1 MSGVFE
7 YLIEVRKKRRGY
19 LVLLDPEKEGNIEIA
34 GMASSVGT
42 DALLIGGSTLENS
55 NFEDFVVRVRK
66 KTDLPLILFPGSKA
80 QLTNKADALFL
91 LSLVSGRNPEFL
103 IGEHVRSS
111 LEIKRLGIETIPV
124 GYILVESGNPTTVVE
139 KSNTQPIGR
148 DDLKSA
154 KAHALAAQFLGL
166 QMIYLEAGSGAEMS
180 VPIEM
185 IREVKKEIRI
195 PLIVGGGIRTPRE
208 AIQII
213 EAGADFFV
221 TGNIIEE
228 NPSMMK
234 DFASAVQE
242 FELVDG

>member
-1 MSGVFE
+1 MSGVYE
-7 YLIEVRKKRRGY
+7 YLIDVRKKRRGY
-19 LVLLDPEKEGNIEIA
+19 LVLLDPEKEGNIEVA
-34 GMASSVGT
+34 GVASQVGA
-42 DALLIGGSTLENS
+42 DALLIGGSTLQKG
-55 NFEDFVVRVRK
+55 NFEEFVTRVREN
-66 KTDLPLILFPGSKA
+66 TDLPLILFPGSKA
-80 QLTNKADALFL
+80 QLTKKADALFL
-91 LSLVSGRNPEFL
+91 LSLISGRNPELL

-111 LEIKRLGIETIPV
+111 LEIKRLDLETIPV
-124 GYILVESGNPTTVVE
+124 GYILVESGNSTSVVE

-166 QMIYLEAGSGAEMS
+166 QMIYLEAGSGAAKS
-180 VPIEM
+180 VPLEM
-185 IREVKKEIRI
+185 IREVKREIRI

-208 AIQII
+208 AIQIL

-228 NPSMMK
+228 NPSMIK
-234 DFASAVQE
+234 EFASAVHE